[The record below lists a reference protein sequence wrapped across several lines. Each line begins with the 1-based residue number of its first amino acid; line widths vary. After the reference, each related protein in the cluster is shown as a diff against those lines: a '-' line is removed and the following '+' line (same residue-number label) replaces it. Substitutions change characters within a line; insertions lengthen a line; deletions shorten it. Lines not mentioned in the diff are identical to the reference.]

1 MKLDL
6 VYGCVSLDTTDPAM
20 MKHVA
25 RWLALLAAYS
35 SVADGH
41 GPKPGVEWLLFY
53 KAKAD
58 ADASTW

>member
-1 MKLDL
+1 
-6 VYGCVSLDTTDPAM
+6 M

-41 GPKPGVEWLLFY
+41 GPKPVNSNYPGLTKVSSYLATQFETDNLL
-53 KAKAD
+53 KSAQVH
-58 ADASTW
+58 